1 MRKLLLLFI
10 VTSIICISA
19 KRLLA
24 QEEKFTQIGDKPKSL
39 YGWKKVWNPEWFQGS
54 SKRRN
59 YFEGWYFKV
68 ISNSGSIRYAFI
80 PGVSLG
86 KDPHCFI
93 QVIDGNTGKTSY
105 HRFPLTDFS
114 YSNKRFAAKVG
125 RNFFSADSCSVDLGE
140 GEDRISVK
148 LKHTDQIT
156 YPVKL
161 LSPGIMG
168 WYRFVPFMEC
178 FHGVVSIDH
187 SVDGQFNIG
196 VDTVNIIDGKG
207 YIEKDWGKSMPS
219 AWIWTQSNYFNN
231 SPGTSFML
239 SVANIPWLGKS
250 FTGFVGYLFVNDQL
264 YRFSTYSGAKIKEF
278 KTEGDSIRITV
289 KSKKFTVQFD
299 GVKGTRGNLL
309 APVSGAMERNIHESL
324 DASIQIKL
332 FDPNGTLLFH
342 GNSNIAGLELV
353 GEINKLKIRR

>member
-1 MRKLLLLFI
+1 MRNLWFLFI
-10 VTSIICISA
+10 LTSTIFISA
-19 KRLLA
+19 NRLLA
-24 QEEKFTQIGDKPKSL
+24 QDEKFIQIGDKPKSF

-54 SKRRN
+54 TKRRN

-68 ISNSGSIRYAFI
+68 VSNSGSIRYAFI

-93 QVIDGNTGKTSY
+93 QVIEGNTGETSY
-105 HRFPLTDFS
+105 HRFPINEFS

-125 RNFFSADSCSVDLGE
+125 ENFFSADSFSVDLGLGDE
-140 GEDRISVK
+140 RLLVK

-156 YPVKL
+156 YPIKFFT
-161 LSPGIMG
+161 PGIMG

-187 SVDGQFNIG
+187 SVSGQFNLG
-196 VDTVNIIDGKG
+196 ADTINIIDGKG

-219 AWIWTQSNYFNN
+219 AWIWSQSNYFSN
-231 SPGTSFML
+231 SPNTSFML
-239 SVANIPWLGKS
+239 SVANVPWLGHS
-250 FTGFVGYLFVNDQL
+250 FTGFIGYLYANDKL

-278 KTEGDSIRITV
+278 KTEGDSVKITI
-289 KSKKFTVQFD
+289 KSKRFTVQFD
-299 GVKGTRGNLL
+299 GVKGKRGNLI
-309 APVSGAMERNIHESL
+309 APVSGVMERTIHESI
-324 DASIQIKL
+324 DASIQVKL
-332 FDPNGTLLFH
+332 FDRNGTLLYQ

-353 GEINKLKIRR
+353 GETSKLKIRR